1 MEASTEYQTPKERTG
16 LPDKQAMVRAELFIT
31 QVHTAL
37 VLTSGS
43 ANKLCMDSD
52 RKPEAETHF

>member
-1 MEASTEYQTPKERTG
+1 MEASKEYQMPKERTG
-16 LPDKQAMVRAELFIT
+16 LPDKQAMVRAELFII

-37 VLTSGS
+37 VLTNGS

-52 RKPEAETHF
+52 RKKKAERHF